1 MSSQKDIKKETEEYF
16 KKPLDELVEGTTTE
30 DIKLDNETFYIIEFK
45 TDPFN
50 QSEIKGRRHIVTFFK
65 EEINADNT
73 YLSIN
78 VRYKQE
84 PPFNETDIQ
93 SQNNVTARMK
103 KDNISYIYKLKPE
116 PESLLKI
123 RLRMLGGKIY
133 RKKSMRKTYKKT
145 QKKNKSRKYRK

>member
-1 MSSQKDIKKETEEYF
+1 MSSQKDIKRETEEYF
-16 KKPLDELVEGTTTE
+16 KKPLDELVEEPTTE
-30 DIKLDNETFYIIEFK
+30 GIKLDNKTFYIIEFK

-50 QSEIKGRRHIVTFFK
+50 QSEIKGRRHIVTFFQ
-65 EEINADNT
+65 EDIIDDNI

-93 SQNNVTARMK
+93 SQNNVTARMNK
-103 KDNISYIYKLKPE
+103 SDISYIYKLKPE
-116 PESLLKI
+116 PENLLKK
-123 RLRMLGGKIY
+123 RLRMTGGKIY